1 MGYANKQAI
10 VETKD
15 EIEALQTEKGELDF
29 KKYSGILSEEE
40 EKRKDKLLELIK
52 KAKANQRQ
60 NQFAMHAL
68 GIREFNFGQNANS
81 KNKKKQRRE
90 LQANKFYVIDIINMM
105 ENNQKYS
112 QQHLKQLATLY
123 RKTT

>member
-1 MGYANKQAI
+1 M
-10 VETKD
+10 
-15 EIEALQTEKGELDF
+15 
-29 KKYSGILSEEE
+29 EE

-52 KAKANQRQ
+52 KAKAEQKQNDNFGDANQRQ

-81 KNKKKQRRE
+81 KNKKKQKRE
-90 LQANKFYVIDIINMM
+90 LQADKFYVIDVINMM